1 MKTYQLFLLLS
12 FIIFGIS
19 DDSDQCTID
28 FEAILKGKCEG
39 INSCSFNV
47 LSDHSTRCISTNNN
61 GCSRG
66 NNDNDLCSKIFPNT
80 FPKQRCKM
88 QSDSTNCIAENNKCT
103 DFNNPLNGVA
113 FDPIKDRAICDAFT
127 ASDGRRCRISDYD
140 SILTG
145 ETSLKCKEFYT
156 DCTQI
161 TSQSNCE
168 KNLIDYTTTCR
179 WDGSCK
185 PDGVRKC
192 DMAINSVTEDECSQ
206 LQSTDPDK
214 KCVYFRGTCHAE
226 YVSCEKYDIDTCV
239 ISRSPLIQKENAYYF
254 DDSKYCDWITPTSGT
269 AKCEPVYKS
278 CTSYT
283 GSDSTVCQ
291 YLKVSDSTNKRCVYD
306 PTRTTRV
313 CREVYNTCQ
322 LFNDKEIGKSRSGGC
337 EKNILADP
345 TKKCIYIEETDKCI
359 ETDLY
364 STCADYKGSDKYIC
378 ESIRSSTTHSKCILE
393 KDRICT
399 ERIFNCTEAFNEEDC
414 LYYAK
419 PEDSR
424 KICVYSG
431 DQCREVYKNCED
443 YLQTDTTTS
452 CLSLTLYNGNQCY
465 LESNSNTNTKRC
477 RSRKKTCEMAT
488 NKDECKIIAE
498 SGVSD
503 PDKRVCDYVLYSG
516 SYRCI
521 ENYKYCSDY
530 RGTDAGICTNIKPY
544 DESGKNIDITSK
556 CQYTTTYGC
565 ERVTK
570 ECTDIDV
577 ADNPILCSLISH
589 KIQNNNIMYCA
600 FVGGNCQ
607 KYFKT
612 CESYTN
618 TITTSL
624 TCETNIPQNYLTT
637 GFCGIDSNGKC
648 VTIKKE
654 CELFNVDDYEYLCKN
669 MPNVTYYS
677 RNKVCVRKS
686 TPDSCK
692 DVKFL
697 IASDENEE
705 VCKNLET
712 ESPNTICSLNDAKS
726 GCIEILNKTM
736 LQTTTT
742 NQDISSFLMIKG
754 IHFIM
759 LFLYLLF

>member
-1 MKTYQLFLLLS
+1 MKTYQFFLFLSL
-12 FIIFGIS
+12 IIFGIS

-28 FEAILKGKCEG
+28 FEDILKTKCEG

-47 LSDHSTRCISTNNN
+47 FSDHSTRCISTKNTD
-61 GCSRG
+61 CSRG

-80 FPKQRCKM
+80 FPKQRCIT
-88 QSDSTNCIAENNKCT
+88 QTGSTNCIAKNNVCS
-103 DFNNPLNGVA
+103 DFNNPLNGVT

-127 ASDGRRCRISDYD
+127 ASDGKRCRISDSD

-145 ETSLKCKEFYT
+145 ETSLKCKEFFT

-161 TSQSNCE
+161 TTSQADCE
-168 KNLIDYTTTCR
+168 KNLIDYTRTCR

-192 DMAINSVTEDECSQ
+192 DVAIDSVTEEECSQ

-214 KCVYFRGTCHAE
+214 KCVYFDGVCHAE
-226 YVSCEKYDIDTCV
+226 YVSCEKYNIGTCV
-239 ISRSPLIQKENAYYF
+239 NSRSPLIQKGNAYYF
-254 DDSKYCDWITPTSGT
+254 DDSKYCDWVNPTSGT

-283 GSDSTVCQ
+283 GSDSTVCPS
-291 YLKVSDSTNKRCVYD
+291 LKVTDSTNKRCVYD
-306 PTRTTRV
+306 PTRTTRI

-322 LFNDKEIGKSRSGGC
+322 LFNDKELGKSRSGDC

-399 ERIFNCTEAFNEEDC
+399 ERIFNCSEAFNEEDC

-424 KICVYSG
+424 KICVYS
-431 DQCREVYKNCED
+431 DNKCREVYKNCED
-443 YLQTDTTTS
+443 YLPTDTATS
-452 CLSLTLYNGNQCY
+452 CSSLTLYNGNQCY
-465 LESNSNTNTKRC
+465 PESNSNTNRC
-477 RSRKKTCEMAT
+477 RSRKKTCGSAT
-488 NKDECKIIAE
+488 NEDECKIIAE

-503 PDKRVCDYVLYSG
+503 PDKRVCDYVLYTSIG
-516 SYRCI
+516 STRCV

-530 RGTDAGICTNIKPY
+530 RGTVADICNKIKPY

-556 CQYTTTYGC
+556 CQYTRGVGC
-565 ERVTK
+565 ERVSK
-570 ECTDIDV
+570 ECDDDDV
-577 ADNPILCSLISH
+577 RNNPILCSLISH
-589 KIQNNNIMYCA
+589 KIQDNNLKYCA
-600 FVGGNCQ
+600 FIGGICE
-607 KYFKT
+607 KHFKT
-612 CESYTN
+612 CESYISTP
-618 TITTSL
+618 SL
-624 TCETNIPQNYLTT
+624 TCSANIPQNYLTT
-637 GFCGIDSNGKC
+637 GYCGLDSNGNC
-648 VTIKKE
+648 ITIKKE
-654 CELFNVDDYEYLCKN
+654 CDLFNVDDYKYLCEN
-669 MPNVTYYS
+669 MPNCTYS
-677 RNKVCVRKS
+677 RGVCVKTF
-686 TPDSCK
+686 TPESCE
-692 DVKFL
+692 DVTFL

-712 ESPNTICSLNDAKS
+712 ESPNTICTLNDEKS
-726 GCIEILNKTM
+726 GCVEILNKTM
-736 LQTTTT
+736 LQTSTT
-742 NQDISSFLMIKG
+742 NQDNSSFLMVKG
-754 IHFIM
+754 IHFIII
-759 LFLYLLF
+759 FLYLLF